1 MRLGFLTA
9 ALAAGLAGAVM
20 AWLVTWLI
28 ALVAG
33 DPLGLVGTITI
44 IVRAALLVA
53 TATFLA
59 EEVALRRTYARMR
72 GTGEP
77 WAYRDR

>member
-9 ALAAGLAGAVM
+9 AIAAGLAGAVI
-20 AWLVTWLI
+20 AWIVTWLV
-28 ALVAG
+28 ALLAG
-33 DPLGLVGTITI
+33 DPLGLVGSVTM
-44 IVRAALLVA
+44 IVLAALLVA
-53 TATFLA
+53 SATFLA

-77 WAYRDR
+77 WAYRGR